1 MASLPLK
8 DDANAGTVE
17 GVLHAFDA
25 EDIGKELW
33 NSNKNEAR
41 DRLGFFA
48 KFCPPVVA
56 NGTVYMSTFA
66 EPAKAGHTVH
76 PNKLVVYGIL
86 PWRSAY

>member
-1 MASLPLK
+1 MPGQWKGFCTPSTPRIS
-8 DDANAGTVE
+8 G
-17 GVLHAFDA
+17 
-25 EDIGKELW
+25 